1 MNPIIHQQIGQ
12 SRLDDWHREAEHER
26 LIRAAV
32 QDRRREQRQA
42 RPAGRPVAHRL
53 RRVLRLAD
61 R

>member
-1 MNPIIHQQIGQ
+1 MNPMMQQQIGQ
-12 SRLDDWHREAEHER
+12 SRLDDWHREAEQER
-26 LIRAAV
+26 LIRAAA

-42 RPAGRPVAHRL
+42 RPVAHRL